1 MRTGF
6 NTSTELRICEPL
18 LQALLRPTLTDFRA
32 LPAVI
37 GTKLCHTGQG
47 HRDNFE
53 SEPVASRLAEARRV
67 GDARTLRFFGDAAGL
82 TSVHEQE
89 EAMTRRLLADEAG
102 ARL

>member
-18 LQALLRPTLTDFRA
+18 LQALQRPTLTDSRA

-67 GDARTLRFFGDAAGL
+67 GDAAGL